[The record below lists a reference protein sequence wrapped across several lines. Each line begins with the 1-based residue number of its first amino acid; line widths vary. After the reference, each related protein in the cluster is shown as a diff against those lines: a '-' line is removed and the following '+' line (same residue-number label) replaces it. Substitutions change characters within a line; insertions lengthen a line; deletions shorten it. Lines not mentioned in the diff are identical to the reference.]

1 MTKRKL
7 NLKDKIR
14 RPFKS
19 IQKVGKAPGTVTYMG
34 LRKDGT
40 YKVSVTDYADDFY
53 QAETLAKVEDAF
65 KFRDTDTV
73 SWINVQGLSNEEEIE
88 KLGKYYN
95 INPLVLEDLV
105 NTNQRPKVDE
115 YDDYVFCVLKM
126 LYLDDNYKLITE
138 HVALILTEHA
148 VLLFQEVEDDVFKGV
163 RERLANKFGRIR
175 TRGADY
181 LFFALIDAIIDQY
194 FVILEEL
201 TNQTELLEERV
212 YNNPEQEIASNIQ
225 ALRKEVLAIRRNVF
239 PVREISNRLVKTDHR
254 LFHPET
260 KLFLSDVNDH
270 SIQIHETIEMLREMS
285 MSLME
290 MYMSNVSNKMNEV
303 MKVLTIMA
311 SIFIPLTFIA
321 GIYGMNF
328 DYMPELH
335 NKYSYFI
342 VLGIMFLILVLMLV
356 YFKRK
361 KWL

>member
-1 MTKRKL
+1 MKKSKL
-7 NLKDKIR
+7 NLKKVIPK
-14 RPFKS
+14 PFKS
-19 IQKVGKAPGTVTYMG
+19 LKKIGKAPGTVTYMG
-34 LRKDGT
+34 LRQDGVN
-40 YKVSVTDYADDFY
+40 KVSVTDYADDFY
-53 QAETLAKVEDAF
+53 ESEVLDKIEEAF

-73 SWINVQGLSNEEEIE
+73 SWINVQGLSKEEEIE

-105 NTNQRPKVDE
+105 NTNQRPKIDE

-126 LYLDDNYKLITE
+126 LYLDDSYKLVTE

-148 VLLFQEVEDDVFKGV
+148 VLLFQEVEEDVFSGV

-181 LFFALIDAIIDQY
+181 LFFALIDAIVDQY
-194 FVILEEL
+194 FVILEDL
-201 TNQTELLEERV
+201 ANQIELLEERV
-212 YNNPEQEIASNIQ
+212 YNNPEPEIANKIQ
-225 ALRKEVLAIRRNVF
+225 SLRKEVMAIRKSIF
-239 PVREISNRLVKTDHR
+239 PVREITNRLVKTEHR

-260 KLFLSDVNDH
+260 KLFLSDVHDH
-270 SIQIHETIEMLREMS
+270 SIQIHETLEMLREMS

-290 MYMSNVSNKMNEV
+290 MYMSNMSNKMNEV

-328 DYMPELH
+328 QHMPELH
-335 NKYSYFI
+335 SEYGYYI
-342 VLGIMFLILVLMLV
+342 VLAIMFIILVGMLIF
-356 YFKRK
+356 FKRK